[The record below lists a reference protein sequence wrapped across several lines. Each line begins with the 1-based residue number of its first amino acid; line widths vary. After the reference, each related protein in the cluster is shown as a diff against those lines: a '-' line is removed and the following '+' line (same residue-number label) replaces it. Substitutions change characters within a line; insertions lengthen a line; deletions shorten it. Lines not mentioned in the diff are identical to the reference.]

1 MLSSLRSLRMTR
13 RGFEINNYDRMLL
26 AARQRFLEYDSQAL
40 GQKPGVTDLG
50 SELITDFLGQR
61 TVIRKEDGQ
70 ILLDGRIAGFGEGLS
85 VLDWLCDRKPDA
97 TASLEFCPIGSLPG
111 VYVGGGNLSMDMPRL
126 AMAIDRKPEKFQTA
140 CLEIGGLPEKLG
152 DLGFQLK
159 IFPDLPMCL
168 KFYFGDEEFPPQ
180 LTLLWDRNMLRFVR
194 YETVYY
200 IAGCL
205 QARLLQLMER

>member
-1 MLSSLRSLRMTR
+1 M
-13 RGFEINNYDRMLL
+13 NNYDRMLL
-26 AARQRFLEYDSQAL
+26 SARQRFLEYDPLAL

-50 SELITDFLGQR
+50 SDLVTCFLGQR

-97 TASLEFCPIGSLPG
+97 AASMEFCPIGSLPG
-111 VYVGGGNLSMDMPRL
+111 VYMGGGNLNMDMPRL
-126 AMAIDRKPEKFQTA
+126 AIAIHENPDSFRAA
-140 CLEIGGLPEKLG
+140 CAKMGAEPQNMGDIGYQLP
-152 DLGFQLK
+152 
-159 IFPDLPMCL
+159 IFPDLSMHL
-168 KFYFGDEEFPPQ
+168 KFYFGDEEFLPQ